1 MKNHHHYL
9 SQLFKDIDW
18 SEKAIEATEFDNC
31 TFIGCN
37 FSNTQFLKCK
47 FHECHFINCNLSL
60 IKVAKCSFFDTLFE
74 ECKAIGINWT
84 NAAWPNIK
92 LNCPLRFTKC
102 ILNDSSFLG
111 LSLQEMS
118 MVECK
123 AHDVDFRDADFTQA
137 DFSHTDFTHSLF
149 SKTILKEANFS
160 EAINYDINIFQNDV
174 KRAKFTLPEAMSLL
188 QHLDIEL
195 LD

>member
-1 MKNHHHYL
+1 M
-9 SQLFKDIDW
+9 SV
-18 SEKAIEATEFDNC
+18 S
-31 TFIGCN
+31 
-37 FSNTQFLKCK
+37 
-47 FHECHFINCNLSL
+47 
-60 IKVAKCSFFDTLFE
+60 KCSFFDTLFE
-74 ECKAIGINWT
+74 ACKAIGIHWT

-92 LNCPLRFTKC
+92 LVCPLQFNQC

-111 LSLQEMS
+111 LSLREMK

-149 SKTILKEANFS
+149 SKTILTEANFA
-160 EAINYDINIFQNDV
+160 EAINYDINIFQNEV
-174 KRAKFTLPEAMSLL
+174 KRAKFTLPEAMNLL

-195 LD
+195 LE